1 MASLIQPVAESYF
14 NYSTFITKPAK
25 KYFNYIKKITN
36 YGSSKFYIKF
46 YYKSQQFQ
54 NFYKLRQKLLQI
66 TAGITNCS
74 VITMCIITLLMTYNI
89 KII

>member
-14 NYSTFITKPAK
+14 NHRTFITKPAK

-46 YYKSQQFQ
+46 YYKSRQFQ

-74 VITMCIITLLMTYNI
+74 VITICIITLLMTYNI

>member
-14 NYSTFITKPAK
+14 NHRTFITKPAK

-46 YYKSQQFQ
+46 YYKSRQFQ
-54 NFYKLRQKLLQI
+54 NFYKLSQKLLQI